1 MTCVRVVV
9 TGIGV
14 VSPNGIGAAA
24 FTDALAHGRSGIDW
38 IPSLAQAP
46 IQTRFGGALKT
57 FQPSDIMDPRD
68 LRRVPRIVPMAL
80 AAAREA
86 MTMAKVAVGPESTMA
101 RDIGVILGSGGG
113 AAEFIENQY
122 RAFFTGEGKNSPF
135 GVSAATGGGAS
146 SEISIALGLHGP
158 SHVITNGCASS
169 TDAIGYA
176 LWHIQRQNS
185 PMMLAGGA
193 DAPITPAIIGGFEL
207 MRVLAAPVEP
217 IQRAS
222 RPFSCDRQGFVLA
235 EGAWMFLLEDY
246 RHAVARGAGILAEVL
261 GWASTCD
268 AFHRV
273 QPAPDAAESARAM
286 QLAMTD
292 AGVSPPQ
299 IQYVNLHGTGTVLND
314 RLETMAIHQCFG
326 QHADKIPMSS
336 TKSMI
341 GHPQGACG
349 AAGLAATILSLRQG
363 FIAPTINLLEP
374 APECDLD
381 YVPVHARPT
390 DATLALCNCIAFGS
404 KNSALVVRV
413 HKA

>member
-1 MTCVRVVV
+1 MTSGRVVV

-24 FTDALAHGRSGIDW
+24 FTQALAQGLSGIDW
-38 IPSLAQAP
+38 IPSLAKAP

-57 FQPSDIMDPRD
+57 FQPSEIMDARD

-86 MTMAKVAVGPESTMA
+86 LAMADVAVPPGSAMA
-101 RDIGVILGSGGG
+101 GNIGVILGSGGG
-113 AAEFIENQY
+113 AAEFMENQY
-122 RAFFTGEGKNSPF
+122 RAFFTGEGKISPF

-158 SHVITNGCASS
+158 SHVISNGCASS

-176 LWHIQRQNS
+176 LWHIQRQNT

-207 MRVLAAPVEP
+207 MRVLAGPVEP
-217 IQRAS
+217 IQRSS
-222 RPFSCDRQGFVLA
+222 RPFSQDRQGFVLS
-235 EGAWMFLLEDY
+235 EGAWMLVLEDY
-246 RHAVARGAGILAEVL
+246 HHARARGANILAEVL

-286 QLAMTD
+286 RLALKD
-292 AGVSPPQ
+292 AGVSPQQ

-314 RLETMAIHQCFG
+314 RLETMAIHKCFG
-326 QHADKIPMSS
+326 RHAGTIPMSS

-349 AAGLAATILSLRQG
+349 AAGLAATILSLREG
-363 FIAPTINLLEP
+363 FIAPTINLTAP

-381 YVPVHARPT
+381 YVPTHARPT

-413 HKA
+413 LKD

>member
-1 MTCVRVVV
+1 MTSGRVVV

-24 FTDALAHGRSGIDW
+24 FTQALAQGLSGIDW
-38 IPSLAQAP
+38 IPSLARAP

-57 FQPSDIMDPRD
+57 FEPSEIMDARD

-86 MTMAKVAVGPESTMA
+86 MAMAGVPIGSQGTPAENT
-101 RDIGVILGSGGG
+101 GVILGSGGG

-122 RAFFTGEGKNSPF
+122 RAFFTGEGKASPF

-176 LWHIQRQNS
+176 LWHIQRQNT

-193 DAPITPAIIGGFEL
+193 DAPITAGIISGFEL
-207 MRVLAAPVEP
+207 MRVLAGPAAP

-222 RPFSCDRQGFVLA
+222 RPFSRDRQGFVLA

-246 RHAVARGAGILAEVL
+246 RHALARGATMLAEVL

-273 QPAPDAAESARAM
+273 QPAPDAAQSARAM
-286 QLAMTD
+286 RLALSD
-292 AGVSPPQ
+292 AGVSPRQ

-326 QHADKIPMSS
+326 EYANNIPMSS

-349 AAGLAATILSLRQG
+349 AAGLAATILSLRAG
-363 FIAPTINLLEP
+363 FVAPTINLIDP

-381 YVPVHARPT
+381 YVPTHARPT
-390 DATLALCNCIAFGS
+390 DATLALCNCIAFGC

-413 HKA
+413 LKG

>member
-1 MTCVRVVV
+1 MSSQRVVV

-14 VSPNGIGAAA
+14 VSPNGLGAAA
-24 FTDALAHGRSGIDW
+24 FTSALEHGISGIDW
-38 IPSLAQAP
+38 IPSLAKAP

-57 FQPSDIMDPRD
+57 FHPPDIMDARD

-80 AAAREA
+80 SAAREA
-86 MTMAKVAVGPESTMA
+86 MAMADVAVPPESDLA
-101 RDIGVILGSGGG
+101 GNIGVILGSGGG
-113 AAEFIENQY
+113 AAEFMESQY
-122 RAFFTGEGKNSPF
+122 RAFFTDEGKISPF

-158 SHVITNGCASS
+158 SHVISNGCASS

-176 LWHIQRQNS
+176 LWHIQRQNT

-207 MRVLAAPVEP
+207 MRVLAGPVDP

-222 RPFSCDRQGFVLA
+222 RPFSRDRQGFVLA
-235 EGAWMFLLEDY
+235 EGAWMFVLEDY
-246 RHAVARGAGILAEVL
+246 RHARARGARILAEVL

-273 QPAPDAAESARAM
+273 QPAPDAAQSARAM

-292 AGVSPPQ
+292 AGVSPQQ

-314 RLETMAIHQCFG
+314 RLETMAIHKCFG
-326 QHADKIPMSS
+326 RHAGNIPMSS

-363 FIAPTINLLEP
+363 FIAPTLNLIDP

-381 YVPVHARPT
+381 YVPTHARPT

-413 HKA
+413 LKD